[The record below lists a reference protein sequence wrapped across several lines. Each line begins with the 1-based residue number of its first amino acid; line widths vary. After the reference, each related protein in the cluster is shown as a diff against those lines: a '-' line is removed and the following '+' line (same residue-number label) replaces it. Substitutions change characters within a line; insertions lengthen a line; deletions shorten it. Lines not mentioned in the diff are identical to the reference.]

1 MSDKKEKFEVKST
14 LGRDQTVEYIEKILN
29 GFKEGKIELSDN
41 KGKTISLNPIE
52 PYQLEI
58 EIGKKED
65 KGRIKTEIAW
75 DKTKGFA
82 NTDVVTD
89 YLNSIISML
98 KKSALESNVE
108 IKLSA
113 KEDKEKEKG
122 MIKLNLSW

>member
-14 LGRDQTVEYIEKILN
+14 LDRDLTVEYVEKILN

-41 KGKTISLNPIE
+41 TSKTISLNPIE

-82 NTDVVTD
+82 NTDVVID

-113 KEDKEKEKG
+113 KEDTEKEKG
-122 MIKLNLSW
+122 KIKLNLEV